1 MRQASGLGRLD
12 PNICPLV
19 FNALCGVSGHVL
31 SPTGLHFHIE
41 AEFDFWDVSRATSAP
56 RKYTGYK
63 YMAILHVWDFF
74 FKIPRHEN
82 LLWEDS
88 R

>member
-1 MRQASGLGRLD
+1 MLNL
-12 PNICPLV
+12 IL
-19 FNALCGVSGHVL
+19 
-31 SPTGLHFHIE
+31 
-41 AEFDFWDVSRATSAP
+41 WDLTYATSAP

-82 LLWEDS
+82 LFREDS
-88 R
+88 QS